1 MGDVRRSSYQD
12 CTNLIDAAALAVAK
26 SPAGAAR
33 MPWTTKL
40 LGGEAR
46 VLLLLA
52 QRYGLLGLARKGEG
66 AKQTFKYYYSRN
78 AVGNWFAEIWPMW
91 KVTAWFAV
99 LSFLGFGCFAK
110 KSAAGCLVVGVAL
123 LLVFGPRAAWALR
136 ASVVAAPLTH
146 YAAAREALPML
157 VAGALGG
164 VVLCEWAFVLP
175 WGGAGLSAFAADLQ
189 ALLRGLLEPR
199 QLWGWLWNV
208 LVTLGV
214 LAGGSFLFYQVLAI
228 GMARNWLD
236 TAYRDGLVVADLE
249 PGTWF
254 YRAAVG
260 QRNSYAGLCAF
271 ALSVLT
277 LSAIALP
284 FLS

>member
-1 MGDVRRSSYQD
+1 MGNVRRSSYQD
-12 CTNLIDAAALAVAK
+12 CTNLIDDAALSVAR
-26 SPAGAAR
+26 SPASTAR
-33 MPWTTKL
+33 VQWAPKL

-52 QRYGLLGLARKGEG
+52 QRYGLLGLTRKGEG
-66 AKQTFKYYYSRN
+66 AKQDFKYYYSRS
-78 AVGNWFAEIWPMW
+78 AAGNWFAEIWPMW
-91 KVTAWFAV
+91 KVTVWFAV
-99 LSFLGFGCFAK
+99 LSFLGFGCYAK
-110 KSAAGCLVVGVAL
+110 KSAVGCLVVGVAL
-123 LLVFGPRAAWALR
+123 LLVFGPRAIWAFR
-136 ASVVAAPLTH
+136 SSVVAAPLTR

-175 WGGAGLSAFAADLQ
+175 WGGAGVASFAADLQ
-189 ALLRGLLEPR
+189 ALLGGLLEPR
-199 QLWGWLWNV
+199 QFMGWAWNV

-228 GMARNWLD
+228 GMARAWLD
-236 TAYRDGLVVADLE
+236 TAYRDGLVIAELE

-254 YRAAVG
+254 HRAAIR
-260 QRNSYAGLCAF
+260 QRNSYAGLCVF

-284 FLS
+284 LLS

>member
-1 MGDVRRSSYQD
+1 MGNMRRSSYQD

-26 SPAGAAR
+26 SPASTAR
-33 MPWTTKL
+33 VPWAPKL
-40 LGGEAR
+40 LDGEER

-66 AKQTFKYYYSRN
+66 AKQAFKYYYSRN

-91 KVTAWFAV
+91 KVTTWFAV

-123 LLVFGPRAAWALR
+123 LLVFGPRAIWALR
-136 ASVVAAPLTH
+136 ASVVAAPLTR
-146 YAAAREALPML
+146 YTAAREALPMM

-189 ALLRGLLEPR
+189 VLLGGLLEPR
-199 QLWGWLWNV
+199 QLWGWVWNV

-214 LAGGSFLFYQVLAI
+214 LAGGSFLIYQVLAT
-228 GMARNWLD
+228 GMVRTWLD
-236 TAYRDGLVVADLE
+236 TAYRDELVIADLE

-254 YRAAVG
+254 HRAAVG
-260 QRNSYAGLCAF
+260 QRNSYSGLCVF
-271 ALSVLT
+271 ALSVLA
-277 LSAIALP
+277 LSGIALP
-284 FLS
+284 FIS